1 MTFVRDSNTGAII
14 NKDDNYYKMI
24 LAKREE
30 QRKAEVFQER
40 MECLECELTE
50 IKQLLKQV
58 LNGKNYG

>member
-1 MTFVRDSNTGAII
+1 MTFMRDNGTGAII
-14 NKDDNYYKMI
+14 NTDDNYYKMI

-30 QRKAEVFQER
+30 KKKAEVFRER

-50 IKQLLKQV
+50 IKYLLKQV

>member
-58 LNGKNYG
+58 LNGKSYG

>member
-1 MTFVRDSNTGAII
+1 MTFVRDISTGAII

-30 QRKAEVFQER
+30 QKKAQAFRER

>member
-1 MTFVRDSNTGAII
+1 MTFIRDDSTGAVI

-30 QRKAEVFQER
+30 KNKADSFQER
-40 MECLECELTE
+40 MNCLECELTE
-50 IKQLLKQV
+50 IKNLLNQV

>member
-1 MTFVRDSNTGAII
+1 MTFIRDDGTGAII
-14 NKDDNYYKMI
+14 NTDDNHYKMI

-30 QRKAEVFQER
+30 QRKASVFQEK

-50 IKQLLKQV
+50 IKNLLKQV